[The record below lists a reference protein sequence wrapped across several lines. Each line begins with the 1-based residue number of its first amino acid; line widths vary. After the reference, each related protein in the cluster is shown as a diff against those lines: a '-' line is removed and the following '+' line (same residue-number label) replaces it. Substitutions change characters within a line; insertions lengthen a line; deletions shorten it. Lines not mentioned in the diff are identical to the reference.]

1 MEQLILTLLAEACGS
16 AAAARPGTDLFET
29 GLLDSLAFITLL
41 EGLEDL
47 GITLQPTQIDRACFR
62 TPEGILALARGAA
75 GSRWY

>member
-47 GITLQPTQIDRACFR
+47 GIIK
-62 TPEGILALARGAA
+62 EV
-75 GSRWY
+75 

>member
-1 MEQLILTLLAEACGS
+1 MAEACGS

>member
-29 GLLDSLAFITLL
+29 GLAFITLL